1 MLKFCKK
8 PNGSEIQGLDW
19 PIQISFQQPLSVI
32 LTQKFSFNVN
42 VEANIPVISQKHCV
56 NILTKYFH

>member
-8 PNGSEIQGLDW
+8 PNGSKIQGLDW
-19 PIQISFQQPLSVI
+19 PVQISFQQPPSVI

-42 VEANIPVISQKHCV
+42 VEANIPVISQKH
-56 NILTKYFH
+56 